1 MGRCFPLCRVG
12 RGWVIQKFW
21 RGSDCSKALKKMF
34 LHAKYFSFF
43 DLNILRTNYWY
54 YNISIPIPKKL
65 KRSKLPYWKKKKDGR
80 LVTCKVFGET
90 CQSVNTFPQSN
101 VTKNVIRSFD
111 RLNIHNP
118 KASHL
123 TCFKIVIIDVITEK
137 HRLNW
142 KMILRVVNKQNN
154 NSFVSE
160 LLWLVVYLSANCK
173 VYGGGN
179 SSFSNPSVQYIEK
192 SHLLLT
198 WKSIVYRDEYGR
210 SFLYPW
216 LTWLGKHRDE
226 SQ

>member
-1 MGRCFPLCRVG
+1 
-12 RGWVIQKFW
+12 
-21 RGSDCSKALKKMF
+21 
-34 LHAKYFSFF
+34 
-43 DLNILRTNYWY
+43 
-54 YNISIPIPKKL
+54 
-65 KRSKLPYWKKKKDGR
+65 
-80 LVTCKVFGET
+80 
-90 CQSVNTFPQSN
+90 
-101 VTKNVIRSFD
+101 
-111 RLNIHNP
+111 
-118 KASHL
+118 
-123 TCFKIVIIDVITEK
+123 
-137 HRLNW
+137 
-142 KMILRVVNKQNN
+142 MILRVVNKQNN

-179 SSFSNPSVQYIEK
+179 SSLSNPSVQYIEK